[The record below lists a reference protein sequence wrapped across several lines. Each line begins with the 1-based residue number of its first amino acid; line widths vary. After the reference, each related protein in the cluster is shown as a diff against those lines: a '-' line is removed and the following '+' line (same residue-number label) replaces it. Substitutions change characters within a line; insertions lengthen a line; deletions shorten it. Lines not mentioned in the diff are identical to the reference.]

1 MLRYMVL
8 SDSHRAGGWLA
19 RRRRCTRRAAST
31 ALSIV
36 GDVHADARRFAELAG
51 TRPLCV
57 RGNCDSPLCPA
68 PAERVEAL
76 GGARILLAHGDRYG
90 VKSSLTRLSY
100 RAEELAC
107 QAAYLRPHATR
118 AFCGYVGG
126 ALLLNPGALREGNW
140 AEVTVQEGK
149 IVPRPAL
156 SVSGGLPCE
165 D

>member
-19 RRRRCTRRAAST
+19 RAAEIY
-31 ALSIV
+31 AQGGFDGCIHL
-36 GDVHADARRFAELAG
+36 GDVHADAQRFAERTGA
-51 TRPLCV
+51 
-57 RGNCDSPLCPA
+57 
-68 PAERVEAL
+68 AL

-107 QAAYLRPHATR
+107 QAAFFGHTHR

-149 IVPRPAL
+149 IVPRLL
-156 SVSGGLPCE
+156 SL
-165 D
+165 

>member
-1 MLRYMVL
+1 MLRYMLL
-8 SDSHRAGGWLA
+8 SDSHRAGIWLA
-19 RRRRCTRRAAST
+19 RAAEIY
-31 ALSIV
+31 AQGGFDGVIHL

-51 TRPLCV
+51 TTPLCV

-68 PAERVEAL
+68 PAERVEEL

-107 QAAYLRPHATR
+107 QAAFFGHTHR

-140 AEVTVQEGK
+140 AEVTVQEGR
-149 IVPRPAL
+149 IVPRLL
-156 SVSGGLPCE
+156 SL
-165 D
+165 

>member
-19 RRRRCTRRAAST
+19 RAAEVY
-31 ALSIV
+31 AQGGFDGVIHL

-51 TRPLCV
+51 TMPLCV

-68 PAERVEAL
+68 PAERVEEL
-76 GGARILLAHGDRYG
+76 CGARILLAHGDRYG
-90 VKSSLTRLSY
+90 VKSSLTRLS
-100 RAEELAC
+100 
-107 QAAYLRPHATR
+107 HTHR

-149 IVPRPAL
+149 IVPRLL
-156 SVSGGLPCE
+156 SL
-165 D
+165 

>member
-19 RRRRCTRRAAST
+19 RAAEIYAQGSFDGCIH
-31 ALSIV
+31 L

-51 TRPLCV
+51 TTPLCV

-76 GGARILLAHGDRYG
+76 GGARILLAHGDRYW

-107 QAAYLRPHATR
+107 QAAFFGHTHR

-149 IVPRPAL
+149 IVPRLL
-156 SVSGGLPCE
+156 SL
-165 D
+165 

>member
-19 RRRRCTRRAAST
+19 RAAEVY
-31 ALSIV
+31 AQGGFDGVIHL

-51 TRPLCV
+51 TMPLCV

-68 PAERVEAL
+68 PAERAEEL
-76 GGARILLAHGDRYG
+76 CGARILLAHGDRYG

-107 QAAYLRPHATR
+107 QAAFFGHTHR

-149 IVPRPAL
+149 IVPRLL
-156 SVSGGLPCE
+156 SL
-165 D
+165 

>member
-1 MLRYMVL
+1 MFRYMVL

-19 RRRRCTRRAAST
+19 RAAEVY
-31 ALSIV
+31 AQGGFDGVIHL

-51 TRPLCV
+51 TTPLCV

-107 QAAYLRPHATR
+107 QAAFFGHTHR

-149 IVPRPAL
+149 IVPRLL
-156 SVSGGLPCE
+156 SL
-165 D
+165 

>member
-19 RRRRCTRRAAST
+19 RAAEIY
-31 ALSIV
+31 AQGGFDGCIHL

-51 TRPLCV
+51 TTPLCV

-107 QAAYLRPHATR
+107 QAAFFGHTHR
-118 AFCGYVGG
+118 AFCSYVGG

-149 IVPRPAL
+149 IVPRLL
-156 SVSGGLPCE
+156 SL
-165 D
+165 

>member
-19 RRRRCTRRAAST
+19 RAAEIY
-31 ALSIV
+31 AQGGFDGCIHL

-51 TRPLCV
+51 TTPLCV

-107 QAAYLRPHATR
+107 QAAFFGHTQR
-118 AFCGYVGG
+118 AFCGYVCG

-149 IVPRPAL
+149 IVPRLL
-156 SVSGGLPCE
+156 SL
-165 D
+165 

>member
-1 MLRYMVL
+1 MFRYMVL

-19 RRRRCTRRAAST
+19 RAAEVY
-31 ALSIV
+31 AQGGFDGVIHL

-51 TRPLCV
+51 TTPLCV

-90 VKSSLTRLSY
+90 GKSSLTRLSY

-107 QAAYLRPHATR
+107 QAAFFGHTHR

-149 IVPRPAL
+149 IVPRLL
-156 SVSGGLPCE
+156 SL
-165 D
+165 